1 MREVVRLDEQRTRV
15 VQEPRPWFPTL
26 PALLRKQSYD
36 WGQSVQER
44 FVGLLAPQPSRG
56 QIPDQDGALEL
67 S

>member
-1 MREVVRLDEQRTRV
+1 M
-15 VQEPRPWFPTL
+15 QEPRPWFPTL

-56 QIPDQDGALEL
+56 QIQIKNEPSSCPDE
-67 S
+67 